1 MIQLKTRWAD
11 AVSAVAP
18 LPEYPRPAM
27 ARDSYFNLN
36 GQWEYAM
43 SENAAVE
50 SYDGNILVPFSP
62 ETLMSGV
69 QKILQ
74 PGEYLHYRKTFVL
87 PEGFKQD
94 RVLLHF
100 GAVDQECT
108 VAVNGKVVG
117 GHKGGYT
124 AFSFD
129 ITDALVE
136 GENELTVAVQDWTE
150 KKPHAR
156 GKQKL
161 VRTGKWSSLFYTPQS
176 GIWKT
181 VWMESVAAEYVEKV
195 QLTAL
200 YDEQAVRVKITA
212 KGENTAAKVVVL
224 DEGRVVAEAEVAVG
238 TDAVIALGECKAWT
252 PDTPHLYDVQV
263 SYGNDSV
270 KCYFGMRKFNVA
282 KDSNGILRFFM
293 NNEPVFFNGVLD
305 QGYWPESLLTAPTEE
320 ALAYDIIKLKEL
332 GFNMI
337 RKHIKV
343 EPDRFYYLCD
353 KYGMFVWQ
361 DMPNGGGDYD
371 MLFVTEL
378 TNAYDWIARNVTDD
392 HYAWFMRDD
401 EEGRKQYY
409 VDLQAMIEELYNHPC
424 IATWVPFNEGWGQ
437 FDANKATA
445 LIRSI
450 DPTRFVNE
458 ACGWFDQHGGDMY
471 SIHNYAPGLEITAQP
486 DRVVALTE
494 FGGYAFA
501 MPGHLACEKEFGY
514 QSYHSKEE
522 LTANYKRLWE
532 AEIYPNV
539 ERGMCSTVYT
549 QTSDIEEEINGI
561 FTYDR
566 DEVKLLEDDVKA
578 LNAKLYQVF
587 AEKVTK

>member
-1 MIQLKTRWAD
+1 MIQLKSRWAQE
-11 AVSAVAP
+11 VSAENA
-18 LPEYPRPAM
+18 LPEYPRPGM
-27 ARDSYFNLN
+27 VRDSFLNLN
-36 GQWEYAM
+36 GNWEYCINQAPTTDR
-43 SENAAVE
+43 
-50 SYDGNILVPFSP
+50 YDGTILVPYSP
-62 ETLMSGV
+62 ETLLSGV
-69 QKILQ
+69 QKIVQ
-74 PGEYLHYRKTFVL
+74 PSDYLHYRKVFTL
-87 PEGFKQD
+87 PEGFKKD
-94 RVLLHF
+94 RVILHF

-108 VAVNGKVVG
+108 VFVNGAEVG
-117 GHKGGYT
+117 GHKGGYN

-129 ITDALVE
+129 ITTYLND
-136 GENELTVAVQDWTE
+136 GENVLTLTVQDATE

-161 VRTGKWSSLFYTPQS
+161 NRTGKWSSLFYTPQS

-181 VWMESVAAEYVEKV
+181 VWLESVAADYIQKI
-195 QLTAL
+195 QITPLF
-200 YDEQAVRVKITA
+200 DEQAIRVHVFANGTGTA
-212 KGENTAAKVVVL
+212 KVCIL
-224 DEGRVVAEAEVAVG
+224 DEGRVVVEAEVAVNE
-238 TDAVIALGECKAWT
+238 DQVIALGECNAWT
-252 PDTPHLYDVQV
+252 PDTPHLYDLKAT
-263 SYGNDSV
+263 YGADAV
-270 KCYFGMRKFNVA
+270 DAYFGMRKFCVDR
-282 KDSNGILRFFM
+282 DSNGILRFFM

-305 QGYWPESLLTAPTEE
+305 QGYWPESLLTPPTEE
-320 ALAYDIIKLKEL
+320 ALKYDIVKLKEL

-353 KYGMFVWQ
+353 KIGMFVWQ

-392 HYAWFMRDD
+392 HYEWFMRDD
-401 EEGRKQYY
+401 AEGRAQYY
-409 VDLQAMIEELYNHPC
+409 EDLQGMIEELYNHPC

-445 LIRSI
+445 LIRKL

-471 SIHNYAPGLEITAQP
+471 SIHNYSAGLEILAQP

-494 FGGYAFA
+494 FGGYAYA

-514 QSYHSKEE
+514 KSYHSKEE
-522 LTANYKRLWE
+522 LTENYKRLWE
-532 AEIYPNV
+532 DEIYPNV

-566 DEVKLLEDDVKA
+566 DEVKLLEPVVQA
-578 LNAKLYQVF
+578 LNQKLYQVF

>member
-1 MIQLKTRWAD
+1 
-11 AVSAVAP
+11 
-18 LPEYPRPAM
+18 
-27 ARDSYFNLN
+27 
-36 GQWEYAM
+36 
-43 SENAAVE
+43 
-50 SYDGNILVPFSP
+50 
-62 ETLMSGV
+62 
-69 QKILQ
+69 
-74 PGEYLHYRKTFVL
+74 
-87 PEGFKQD
+87 
-94 RVLLHF
+94 
-100 GAVDQECT
+100 
-108 VAVNGKVVG
+108 
-117 GHKGGYT
+117 
-124 AFSFD
+124 
-129 ITDALVE
+129 
-136 GENELTVAVQDWTE
+136 
-150 KKPHAR
+150 
-156 GKQKL
+156 
-161 VRTGKWSSLFYTPQS
+161 
-176 GIWKT
+176 
-181 VWMESVAAEYVEKV
+181 
-195 QLTAL
+195 
-200 YDEQAVRVKITA
+200 
-212 KGENTAAKVVVL
+212 
-224 DEGRVVAEAEVAVG
+224 
-238 TDAVIALGECKAWT
+238 
-252 PDTPHLYDVQV
+252 
-263 SYGNDSV
+263 
-270 KCYFGMRKFNVA
+270 
-282 KDSNGILRFFM
+282 
-293 NNEPVFFNGVLD
+293 
-305 QGYWPESLLTAPTEE
+305 
-320 ALAYDIIKLKEL
+320 
-332 GFNMI
+332 MI

-401 EEGRKQYY
+401 EEGRNQYY
-409 VDLQAMIEELYNHPC
+409 ADLQAMIEELYNHPC

-445 LIRSI
+445 LIRSV

-566 DEVKLLEDDVKA
+566 DEVKLLEEDVKA

>member
-1 MIQLKTRWAD
+1 MIQLKSRWAQE
-11 AVSAVAP
+11 VSAESV
-18 LPEYPRPAM
+18 LPEYPRPGM
-27 ARDSYFNLN
+27 VRDSYLNLN
-36 GQWEYAM
+36 GNWEYCINQAPTTDH
-43 SENAAVE
+43 
-50 SYDGNILVPFSP
+50 YDGTVLVPFSP
-62 ETLMSGV
+62 ETLLSGV
-69 QKILQ
+69 QKIVM
-74 PGEYLHYRKTFVL
+74 PSDYLHYRKVFTL
-87 PEGFKQD
+87 PTGFRQD
-94 RVLLHF
+94 RVILHF

-108 VAVNGKVVG
+108 VFVNGAEVG

-129 ITDALVE
+129 ITEYLTD
-136 GENELTVAVQDWTE
+136 GENVLTLSVQDATE
-150 KKPHAR
+150 QKPHAR

-161 VRTGKWSSLFYTPQS
+161 NRTGKWSSLFYTPQS

-181 VWMESVAAEYVEKV
+181 VWMESVPAQYIEKV
-195 QLTAL
+195 KVTPL
-200 YDEQAVRVKITA
+200 YDEQAIRLRVFSN
-212 KGENTAAKVVVL
+212 GGGAAKVTVL
-224 DEGRVVAEAEVAVG
+224 DEGRIVAEAEVPVNE
-238 TDAVIALGECKAWT
+238 DRVIALGECKAWT
-252 PDTPHLYDVQV
+252 PDTPHLYDLKV
-263 SYGNDSV
+263 SYGADAVDS
-270 KCYFGMRKFNVA
+270 YFGMRKFSVER
-282 KDSNGILRFFM
+282 DSQGILRFFM

-320 ALAYDIIKLKEL
+320 ALKYDIVKLKEL

-353 KYGMFVWQ
+353 KIGMFVWQ

-378 TNAYDWIARNVTDD
+378 TNAYNWIARNVTDD

-401 EEGRKQYY
+401 AEGRAQYY
-409 VDLQAMIEELYNHPC
+409 EDLKSMIEELYNHPS
-424 IATWVPFNEGWGQ
+424 IAVWVPFNEGWGQ

-445 LIRSI
+445 FIRELDS
-450 DPTRFVNE
+450 TRFINE

-471 SIHNYAPGLEITAQP
+471 SIHNYSAGLEIEAQP

-532 AEIYPNV
+532 DEIFPNV

-566 DEVKLLEDDVKA
+566 DEVKLLEPVVQA
-578 LNAKLYQVF
+578 LNRKLYQVF

>member
-1 MIQLKTRWAD
+1 MMNKEQRPVSIVAIGAGNRTNKYLEYVRKTPDKARLIGVVELNDLRRQKVADEFDLDASCCYTDYRDFFRSPLKAD
-11 AVSAVAP
+11 AVMICT
-18 LPEYPRPAM
+18 PENKHFEPAM
-27 ARDSYFNLN
+27 LA
-36 GQWEYAM
+36 
-43 SENAAVE
+43 
-50 SYDGNILVPFSP
+50 I
-62 ETLMSGV
+62 ETG
-69 QKILQ
+69 
-74 PGEYLHYRKTFVL
+74 YH
-87 PEGFKQD
+87 
-94 RVLLHF
+94 VLLEKPI
-100 GAVDQECT
+100 AQTLEECM
-108 VAVNGKVVG
+108 A
-117 GHKGGYT
+117 
-124 AFSFD
+124 
-129 ITDALVE
+129 I
-136 GENELTVAVQDWTE
+136 GEA
-150 KKPHAR
+150 AR
-156 GKQKL
+156 RKN
-161 VRTGKWSSLFYTPQS
+161 V
-176 GIWKT
+176 I
-181 VWMESVAAEYVEKV
+181 VSVCH
-195 QLTAL
+195 
-200 YDEQAVRVKITA
+200 
-212 KGENTAAKVVVL
+212 VL
-224 DEGRVVAEAEVAVG
+224 RYH
-238 TDAVIALGECKAWT
+238 
-252 PDTPHLYDVQV
+252 P
-263 SYGNDSV
+263 
-270 KCYFGMRKFNVA
+270 YF
-282 KDSNGILRFFM
+282 
-293 NNEPVFFNGVLD
+293 
-305 QGYWPESLLTAPTEE
+305 
-320 ALAYDIIKLKEL
+320 IKLKEL

-378 TNAYDWIARNVTDD
+378 TNAYDWIARNVTD
-392 HYAWFMRDD
+392 AWFMRDD

-445 LIRSI
+445 LIRSV

-578 LNAKLYQVF
+578 LNDKLYQVL

>member
-1 MIQLKTRWAD
+1 MIQLKSRWAQE
-11 AVSAVAP
+11 VSAENA
-18 LPEYPRPAM
+18 LPEYPRPNLV
-27 ARDSYFNLN
+27 RDSYLNLN
-36 GQWEYAM
+36 GNWEYCINQAPAT
-43 SENAAVE
+43 ET
-50 SYDGNILVPFSP
+50 YDGAILVPYSP
-62 ETLMSGV
+62 ETLLSSV
-69 QKILQ
+69 RKIVT
-74 PGEYLHYRKTFVL
+74 PEDYLHYRKVFTL
-87 PEGFKQD
+87 PEGFRKD

-108 VAVNGKVVG
+108 VCLNGKTLG
-117 GHKGGYT
+117 GHKGGYN

-136 GENELTVAVQDWTE
+136 GENVLTLCVQDATE

-161 VRTGKWSSLFYTPQS
+161 VKTGKWSSLFYTPQS

-181 VWMESVAAEYVEKV
+181 VWMESVAEEYIEKIRI
-195 QLTAL
+195 TPL
-200 YDEQAVRVKITA
+200 YDEQAIRLHIAA
-212 KGENTAAKVVVL
+212 KGAGKRAKVCVM
-224 DEGRVVAEAEVAVG
+224 DADRVVTETEVVANEDV
-238 TDAVIALGECKAWT
+238 TVALGECKAWT
-252 PDTPHLYDVQV
+252 PDTPHLYDLKVT
-263 SYGNDSV
+263 YGADEVAS
-270 KCYFGMRKFNVA
+270 YFGMRKFSVER
-282 KDSNGILRFFM
+282 DSKGILRFFM

-305 QGYWPESLLTAPTEE
+305 QGYWPESLLTPPTDE
-320 ALAYDIIKLKEL
+320 ALKYDIVKLKEL

-343 EPDRFYYLCD
+343 EPERFYYHCD
-353 KYGMFVWQ
+353 KVGMFVWQ

-401 EEGRKQYY
+401 AEGRAQYY
-409 VDLQAMIEELYNHPC
+409 EDLQGMIEELYNHPC

-471 SIHNYAPGLEITAQP
+471 SIHNYSKGLEIQAQE

-514 QSYHSKEE
+514 QSFRSKEE

-532 AEIYPNV
+532 EEIYPNV
-539 ERGMCSTVYT
+539 EPGMCATVYT

-566 DEVKLLEDDVKA
+566 DEVKLIESEVQA